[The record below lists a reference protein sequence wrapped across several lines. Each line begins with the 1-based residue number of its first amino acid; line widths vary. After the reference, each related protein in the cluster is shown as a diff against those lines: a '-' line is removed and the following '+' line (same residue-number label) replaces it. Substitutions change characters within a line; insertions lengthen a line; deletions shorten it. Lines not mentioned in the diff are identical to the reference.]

1 MARDA
6 LKTLAGREM
15 IIVRAWH
22 MSVFVFLIA
31 FVVLFVFF
39 YTFQPHTLLG
49 NNDWL
54 FYNGS
59 GAGVERTNTDSEND
73 ASNRWLSSRGREIV
87 FAWAIGLGALVGLIV
102 HFLIIYL

>member
-1 MARDA
+1 MARDS

-15 IIVRAWH
+15 IVVRAWH
-22 MSVFVFLIA
+22 VSIFVFLIS

-49 NNDWL
+49 NRDWL
-54 FYNGS
+54 FYSGS
-59 GAGVERTNTDSEND
+59 GVERTNTESEND
-73 ASNRWLSSRGREIV
+73 NQNKWLSSRGREIV
-87 FAWAIGLGALVGLIV
+87 FAWAIGLGAAVGLFV

>member
-1 MARDA
+1 MVRDS

-22 MSVFVFLIA
+22 ISVFVFLIS

-49 NNDWL
+49 NGDWL
-54 FYNGS
+54 FSTG
-59 GAGVERTNTDSEND
+59 GAVERTNTDSEND
-73 ASNRWLSSRGREIV
+73 QSNTWLSSRGREIV
-87 FAWAIGLGALVGLIV
+87 FAWAIGLGAIVGLFV